1 MDGGAER
8 KVAPPVETPASS
20 GRSSPWMRVLFGA
33 GLVVIS
39 AGIVL
44 VFLVLTGIIAEPETV
59 IEQVLR
65 ALFDR

>member
-8 KVAPPVETPASS
+8 KVAPPVETPVSS
-20 GRSSPWMRVLFGA
+20 VSSSPWVRVLFGA
-33 GLVVIS
+33 GLVVLC

-65 ALFDR
+65 MLLGR